1 MKINNIFKS
10 LAVGA
15 SALLTLSS
23 CDDFLSIQPM
33 NEIVLENYWTEE
45 ADVSSVLNSCYAT
58 LESPDCIKRMIVWG
72 ELRSDNM
79 EVGSGAPNDIQQ
91 ILKENLLE
99 TNGFAIWDPFY
110 KVINYCNTVI
120 HYAPQVADKDPNFT
134 QSELRATIAEATTL
148 RSLCYFYLIRTFR
161 DVPYVTQPSL
171 NDDQD
176 YAVPAQKFD
185 AVLDSIISDVENV
198 KNDAV
203 RSYGEDSEENKCR
216 ITRWACYALLA
227 DMYLWK
233 GDYQKCIDNC
243 DLIIARKIQEYE
255 EEKEENPTTLTLELY
270 GNKYPLISEART
282 GSTIAGTTY
291 NEIFG
296 EGNSFESIFELN
308 FVETQKVTNLAVAS
322 YYGSNSNSE
331 GQIAVPSYFSEGMD
345 NNTNEYFR
353 KSDCRYLENI
363 SVGTSKNFICKYV
376 NENVSFRTNLTTG
389 ALPTPDGSARSTNY
403 ANWIIYRLTDIIL
416 MRAEAQVELAGNV
429 TPDMQITDEQTD
441 LYRRAFA
448 DVMAVWRRGNNMR
461 TATRDTLV
469 FANYAGS
476 RLEMEDLIFDE
487 RQRELMF
494 EGKRWYD
501 FVRLCRRDGEN
512 SRMIKKVLSKF
523 KQDQASIRIRL
534 AAQDALFYPYH
545 REELKVN
552 PYLVQNPAYKS
563 SDNFEQN

>member
-23 CDDFLSIQPM
+23 CDDFLSILPM

-58 LESPDCIKRMIVWG
+58 LESPDCIQRMIVWG

-99 TNGFAIWDPFY
+99 TNGFAKWDPFY

-203 RSYGEDSEENKCR
+203 RSYGEDTEENKCR

-308 FVETQKVTNLAVAS
+308 FVETQRVTNSAVAS
-322 YYGSNSNSE
+322 YYGNNSNSE

-389 ALPTPDGSARSTNY
+389 ALPTPDGSVRSTNY

-429 TPDMQITDEQTD
+429 TPDMQIADEQTD

>member
-23 CDDFLSIQPM
+23 CDDFLSILPM

>member
-58 LESPDCIKRMIVWG
+58 LESADCLQRMIVWG

-99 TNGFAIWDPFY
+99 TNGFAKWDPFY
-110 KVINYCNTVI
+110 EVINYCNTVI

-308 FVETQKVTNLAVAS
+308 FVETQSVANSAVAS

-389 ALPTPDGSARSTNY
+389 ALPTPDGSVRSTNF